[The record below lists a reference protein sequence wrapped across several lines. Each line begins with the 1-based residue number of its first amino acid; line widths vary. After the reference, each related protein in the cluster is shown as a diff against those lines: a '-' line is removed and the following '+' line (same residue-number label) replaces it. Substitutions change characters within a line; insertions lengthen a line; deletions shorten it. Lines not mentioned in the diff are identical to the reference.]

1 MKQAKQKRT
10 PGLIQPWVPSWK
22 HLTPQ
27 GLADFGRRQAAR
39 LKAVGKQR
47 RVRVT

>member
-1 MKQAKQKRT
+1 MKTKQKRA
-10 PGLIQPWVPSWK
+10 PGLLSPWVPSWK

-27 GLADFGRRQAAR
+27 GLADFGKRQAER

>member
-1 MKQAKQKRT
+1 MKASKQKRP
-10 PGLIQPWVPSWK
+10 PGLNQPWVPSWK

-27 GLADFGRRQAAR
+27 GLVEFGERQAAR

-47 RVRVT
+47 RVKV